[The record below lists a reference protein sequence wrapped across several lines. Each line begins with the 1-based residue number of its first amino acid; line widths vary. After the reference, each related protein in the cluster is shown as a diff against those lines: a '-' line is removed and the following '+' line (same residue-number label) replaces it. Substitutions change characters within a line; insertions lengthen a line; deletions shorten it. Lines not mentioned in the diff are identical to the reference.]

1 MVVKISEKRH
11 GLGSEHP
18 LCDKIQLIMIILFLV
33 VWGIDSLSFFIFR
46 YSTVL
51 VDVISFPAL
60 LLPSFAS
67 LGCGLYLVAKSHKAV
82 FGEAHAQPKLLDS
95 GVYSWVRHPMYLGI
109 LMCCLAFSFASPS
122 LLSIGILVVFF
133 MFYNKMTTYEEKS
146 LIQILG
152 EEYLAY
158 QKRVP
163 KWFPKLF
170 SRSQK

>member
-1 MVVKISEKRH
+1 VVKVSEKRH

-46 YSTVL
+46 YSTVI

-67 LGCGLYLVAKSHKAV
+67 LGFGLYLVAKSHKTV
-82 FGEAHAQPKLLDS
+82 FGEAPVQPKLLDS

-109 LMCCLAFSFASPS
+109 LLFCLAFFFVSPS
-122 LLSIGILVVFF
+122 LLSIGILLVFF
-133 MFYNKMTTYEEKS
+133 ILYDKMATYEEKS
-146 LIQILG
+146 LTQILG
-152 EEYLAY
+152 EDYIAY
-158 QKRVP
+158 KKRVP

-170 SRSQK
+170 SRS

>member
-1 MVVKISEKRH
+1 VVKVSEKRH

-18 LCDKIQLIMIILFLV
+18 LCDKIQLIMLILFLV

-51 VDVISFPAL
+51 VAVISFPAL

-67 LGCGLYLVAKSHKAV
+67 LGFGLYLVAKSHKAV
-82 FGEAHAQPKLLDS
+82 FGEAHAQPKFLDS

-109 LMCCLAFSFASPS
+109 LMCCLAFFFVSSS
-122 LLSIGILVVFF
+122 LLSFGVLLVFF
-133 MFYNKMTTYEEKS
+133 IFYDKMATCEEKS

-152 EEYLAY
+152 EDYIAY
-158 QKRVP
+158 KKRVP

-170 SRSQK
+170 SRS

>member
-1 MVVKISEKRH
+1 MVKVSEERH

-18 LCDKIQLIMIILFLV
+18 LCDKIQLIMLILFLV

-51 VDVISFPAL
+51 VAVISFPAL

-67 LGCGLYLVAKSHKAV
+67 LGFGLYLVAKSHKAV
-82 FGEAHAQPKLLDS
+82 FGEAHDQPKLLDS

-109 LMCCLAFSFASPS
+109 LMCCLAFFFVSPS
-122 LLSIGILVVFF
+122 LLSIGILLVFF
-133 MFYNKMTTYEEKS
+133 ILYDKMTTCEEKS
-146 LIQILG
+146 LTQILG
-152 EEYLAY
+152 EDYIAY
-158 QKRVP
+158 KKRVP

-170 SRSQK
+170 SRS